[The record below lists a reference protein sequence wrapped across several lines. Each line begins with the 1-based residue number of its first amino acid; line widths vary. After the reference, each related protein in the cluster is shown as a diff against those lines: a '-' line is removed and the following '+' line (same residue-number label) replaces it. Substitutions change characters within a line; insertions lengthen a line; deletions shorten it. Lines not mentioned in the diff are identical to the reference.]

1 MRKGGYIENV
11 RVWSTD
17 GLDKSKGYAS
27 NDEKVKS
34 HTAKNRDYLPLTN
47 SSQRGMQ
54 NITKMIVLKPHYH
67 KSLQKQQYKNNYEIT
82 IITRI

>member
-1 MRKGGYIENV
+1 MTIIQKNV
-11 RVWSTD
+11 RAWSTD

-47 SSQRGMQ
+47 SSQRGYA
-54 NITKMIVLKPHYH
+54 KY
-67 KSLQKQQYKNNYEIT
+67 YKNDSAQTELP
-82 IITRI
+82 